1 MYLDLS
7 AMALLEHYR
16 RLETDLRRA
25 RLEAIR
31 REIGRPPEA
40 DVDTASEEIAGVAF
54 GDRTSR
60 RRNRGADLGWR

>member
-40 DVDTASEEIAGVAF
+40 PVDAASDEVAGVPF
-54 GDRTSR
+54 GDRPSR
-60 RRNRGADLGWR
+60 RRDGGADLGWR

>member
-16 RLETDLRRA
+16 RLETDLHRA

-31 REIGRPPEA
+31 REVRRSPMA
-40 DVDTASEEIAGVAF
+40 DVDTASDEVAGVSF

-60 RRNRGADLGWR
+60 RRDGGADLGWR